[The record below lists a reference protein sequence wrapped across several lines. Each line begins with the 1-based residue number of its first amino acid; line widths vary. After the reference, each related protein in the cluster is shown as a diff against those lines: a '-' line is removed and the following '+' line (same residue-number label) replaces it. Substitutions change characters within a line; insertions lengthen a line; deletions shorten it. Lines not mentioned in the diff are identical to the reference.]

1 MTPAE
6 RQRELQRLDDLARL
20 LDARFRLFGIRFGW
34 DGIAS
39 IVPGLGD
46 AVTALP
52 GAWLI
57 WRASRLGVP
66 RSVILRM
73 AANCGIDLVGGSV
86 PLLGTLFDVAF
97 KSNLRNMALLRR
109 HLEETR

>member
-6 RQRELQRLDDLARL
+6 RQRELERLDRLARL

-52 GAWLI
+52 AAWLI
-57 WRASRLGVP
+57 WRAHKLGLP
-66 RSVILRM
+66 GSVILRM